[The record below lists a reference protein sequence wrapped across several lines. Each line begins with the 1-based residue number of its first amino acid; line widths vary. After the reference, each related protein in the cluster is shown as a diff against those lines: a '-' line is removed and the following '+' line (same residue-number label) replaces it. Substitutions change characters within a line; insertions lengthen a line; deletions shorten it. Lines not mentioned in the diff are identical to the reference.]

1 MFLASENGVWYG
13 KRAANNIKIINI
25 NDTLPKPQR

>member
-13 KRAANNIKIINI
+13 KRATNNIEIMRLERKES
-25 NDTLPKPQR
+25 T